1 MKPERSV
8 RIGHNAGIART
19 QADYVE
25 PRANS
30 EKIPTKQAFNK
41 HDGMK
46 RHFKHN
52 GSTKP

>member
-1 MKPERSV
+1 MKPELRLIV
-8 RIGHNAGIART
+8 L
-19 QADYVE
+19 E
-25 PRANS
+25 LRANS